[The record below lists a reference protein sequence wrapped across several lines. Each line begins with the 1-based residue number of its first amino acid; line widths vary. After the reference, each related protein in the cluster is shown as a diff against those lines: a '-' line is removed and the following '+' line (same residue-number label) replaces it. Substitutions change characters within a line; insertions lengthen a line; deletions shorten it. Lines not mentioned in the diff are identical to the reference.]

1 MKNENTN
8 KELLIIIP
16 AYNEEASISGFLS
29 KLLADESH
37 TYADILVINDASTD
51 NTLSIVQEL
60 NIPVISHPYNL
71 GYGTALQT
79 GYKYAV
85 INGYQY
91 IIQID
96 SDGQHDVCNIQRI
109 YELLTSKE
117 KPDLVIGS
125 RFLKG
130 SQSFPISLT
139 KKIAIAFFSIVIRL
153 TSRQKISAPTSGLQ
167 GLNRKVF
174 G

>member
-1 MKNENTN
+1 MKKENTN

-16 AYNEEASISGFLS
+16 AYNEEASISVFLS

-109 YELLTSKE
+109 Y
-117 KPDLVIGS
+117 
-125 RFLKG
+125 
-130 SQSFPISLT
+130 
-139 KKIAIAFFSIVIRL
+139 
-153 TSRQKISAPTSGLQ
+153 
-167 GLNRKVF
+167 
-174 G
+174 